1 MRDFS
6 VSKISW
12 EMTKISSEII
22 VFFSELFSF
31 LVFSSPLHHG
41 LSRKEKFCFP
51 HKSEK
56 SESNEILIP
65 AFLVNLQHIQKT
77 AYE

>member
-12 EMTKISSEII
+12 EIIRINSEII
-22 VFFSELFSF
+22 VFFYELFPF
-31 LVFSSPLHHG
+31 LVFSSPLHHV
-41 LSRKEKFCFP
+41 LSYKEKIRFP
-51 HKSEK
+51 RKSEK
-56 SESNEILIP
+56 SVCNEILIP